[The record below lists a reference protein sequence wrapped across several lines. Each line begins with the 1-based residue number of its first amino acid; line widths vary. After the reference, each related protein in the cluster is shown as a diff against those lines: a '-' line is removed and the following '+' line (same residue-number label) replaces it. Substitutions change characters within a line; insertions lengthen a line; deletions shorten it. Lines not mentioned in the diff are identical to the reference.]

1 MLLRPLTDAGVLP
14 AEYPI
19 SIQGVSGCSG
29 GGRQLMD
36 AFHGR
41 GEHHLHGAY
50 RADGIN
56 LNHNHLPEIKK
67 YAKLEV
73 EPMFTSA
80 AGAFA
85 QGMIVQVPLHL
96 GQLPSKPTAAD
107 LQAVFERHYANQRFV
122 RVLPLE
128 SGAAG
133 NTVLDPKTL
142 IGTNVLEIMIFANA
156 AKSQAL
162 LVARLDNLGK
172 GASGAAAQNVD
183 VMLGL
188 SGNHDDASL
197 D

>member
-1 MLLRPLTDAGVLP
+1 MPDRFSWCAANARARCRCLPSCTGAIALLRPLTDAVVLP
-14 AEYPI
+14 AECPI

-50 RADGIN
+50 RADGLN

-73 EPMFTSA
+73 EPMFTPA

-96 GQLPSKPTAAD
+96 G
-107 LQAVFERHYANQRFV
+107 
-122 RVLPLE
+122 
-128 SGAAG
+128 
-133 NTVLDPKTL
+133 
-142 IGTNVLEIMIFANA
+142 
-156 AKSQAL
+156 
-162 LVARLDNLGK
+162 
-172 GASGAAAQNVD
+172 
-183 VMLGL
+183 
-188 SGNHDDASL
+188 
-197 D
+197 

>member
-1 MLLRPLTDAGVLP
+1 
-14 AEYPI
+14 
-19 SIQGVSGCSG
+19 
-29 GGRQLMD
+29 MD

-41 GEHHLHGAY
+41 GEHHLQGAY
-50 RADGIN
+50 RAYGLN
-56 LNHNHLPEIKK
+56 LNHLPEIEK

-73 EPMFTSA
+73 EPMFTPA
-80 AGAFA
+80 VGAFA
-85 QGMIVQVPLHL
+85 LGMIVQVPLHL

-107 LQAVFERHYANQRFV
+107 LQAVFERHDTNQRFMC
-122 RVLPLE
+122 VLPLE

-133 NTVLDPKTL
+133 NTVLDPETH

-162 LVARLDNLGK
+162 LVARLDHLGK

-188 SGNHDDASL
+188 CGNHDDASL
-197 D
+197 DRPLRTAFSRLNNNVWNGA